1 MDCFSHLDH
10 CFSEDMVQE
19 LKEMR
24 LENFEELSRKLALHI
39 GFVQPMEISQCP
51 VYQCVVEDTCEK
63 NKSSAGSGYIVTIV
77 VIGVFG
83 FIIVAL
89 LFMIIARKK
98 QSYNPLAWS
107 WIFDEMK
114 INGFLKKS
122 IPKGLL

>member
-51 VYQCVVEDTCEK
+51 VYQCVVEDNCEK
-63 NKSSAGSGYIVTIV
+63 NKSSAGSGYFVTIV

-83 FIIVAL
+83 VIIVAL

-107 WIFDEMK
+107 
-114 INGFLKKS
+114 
-122 IPKGLL
+122 